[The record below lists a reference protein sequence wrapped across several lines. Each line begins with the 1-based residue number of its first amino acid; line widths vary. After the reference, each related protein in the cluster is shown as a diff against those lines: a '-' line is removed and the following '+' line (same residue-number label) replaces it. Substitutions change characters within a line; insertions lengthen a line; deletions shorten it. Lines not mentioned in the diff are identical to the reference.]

1 MKTPHSSSSGVTRS
15 SPRSRA
21 YAPYAAGTLLFLLTA
36 YAIVNPPR
44 IAATYLD
51 FDAFYCGAR
60 TLTQGQD
67 PYRYEPL
74 HGCETR
80 NLHAATPNAVV
91 PVPLPPYAIAAF
103 IPLSRLPY
111 PNAQF
116 VWWLLLIGS
125 GVAIVWALAEVTSFP
140 LTLLSAPILIGLLL
154 PSLMVG
160 SLALLPIALLCLC
173 AVALQRESWASAA
186 VLAGVA
192 SLEPHVAL
200 PVMLAV
206 FIFIRP
212 MRVPLAL
219 AGAAIVALSLAAG
232 RENLNAEFLRAVLPA
247 HAVSEI
253 GNAEQYGLSA
263 VLYAFGAGERAAATL
278 ANLQYAIF
286 VLTGLWLVRAMRTQI
301 PESVV
306 FVPMA
311 LAVTGGPFIHVT
323 QIGAAI
329 PLALAIARRMPSL
342 LAWAGLTIVAV
353 AIPWQ
358 ASIGFGG
365 VLGALVLFA
374 VLAYNRVPW
383 IAAVAL
389 SAAAAVALQLLQ
401 IPELHRPAATA
412 IASVAP
418 NTLAEVPW
426 RNLAAQFAPTPFS
439 WYGHALIYAGLACI
453 YWSAIRFTRTVARA

>member
-1 MKTPHSSSSGVTRS
+1 MKTPRSSSSSVTS
-15 SPRSRA
+15 SPARGRA
-21 YAPYAAGTLLFLLTA
+21 YAPYAAGALLLLVLS
-36 YAIVNPPR
+36 YAILNPPR
-44 IAATYLD
+44 IGATYLD
-51 FDAFYCGAR
+51 FDAFYCGAQ
-60 TLTQGQD
+60 TLAQGQD

-74 HGCETR
+74 HACETG

-103 IPLSRLPY
+103 VPISRLAY
-111 PNAQF
+111 PSAQF
-116 VWWLLLIGS
+116 LWWLLLIAS
-125 GVAIVWALAEVTSFP
+125 GVAIVWALAEITGFP
-140 LTLLSAPILIGLLL
+140 LALLSAPILVSLLL

-173 AVALQRESWASAA
+173 AVALQRERWAAAA

-192 SLEPHVAL
+192 CLEPHVAL
-200 PVMLAV
+200 PVILSIV
-206 FIFIRP
+206 IFIPR
-212 MRVPLAL
+212 MRIPLVSA
-219 AGAAIVALSLAAG
+219 AAAIVVLSFAVG
-232 RENLNAEFLRAVLPA
+232 RESLNAEFVRAVLPA

-263 VLYAFGAGERAAATL
+263 VLHAFGTGDRAAASL

-286 VLTGLWLVRAMRTQI
+286 VTAGLWLVRAMRREV

-311 LAVTGGPFIHVT
+311 LAVSGGPFIHVT

-329 PLALAIARRMPSL
+329 PLALVLARRTPSIL
-342 LAWAGLTIVAV
+342 TWAGLTAVAV
-353 AIPWQ
+353 TIPWQ

-383 IAAVAL
+383 IVSIAAAG
-389 SAAAAVALQLLQ
+389 AAAAVLEFLQM
-401 IPELHRPAATA
+401 PEVHRPAVTA
-412 IASVAP
+412 IASVSA
-418 NTLAEVPW
+418 TALAEIPW
-426 RNLAAQFAPTPFS
+426 RELAQQFTPTPFS

-453 YWSAIRFTRTVARA
+453 SWSAIRLARTLSYG